1 LESSRCSCSLCS
13 SQGAVCA
20 ETQEGLGEVLTRCAG
35 GPEKRTGQRAPEG
48 APVPFLQNGI
58 VMTDESRLG

>member
-1 LESSRCSCSLCS
+1 MLVLAMQFSRSWLR
-13 SQGAVCA
+13 
-20 ETQEGLGEVLTRCAG
+20 ETQGGLGEVLTRCAG
-35 GPEKRTGQRAPEG
+35 GPKKRTGQRAPEG